1 MEAGSHLSLAPSME
15 GRIMHPRL
23 FAFASSS
30 ALAMACAAQS
40 HFEQVPEVYTQSP
53 GVFRELL
60 ARARCSTVNAIMLG
74 DSQETSP
81 GGRGLIYIPRLQA
94 EFWNHYGNAPATA
107 WIPMGMSTGGTPP
120 ADWLIRTSVAAP
132 GVVPSRLP
140 TSFLPPG
147 SRAIST
153 SATAIPNI
161 NNDQRYGN
169 LLCLQHDCANVA
181 AATGLAGQAEYFT
194 RSGQIAL
201 DLIAATNPSSGE
213 VRVRVTPAP
222 TNAPSYFQPT
232 LATFTTSMQLEQ
244 PGESTLRSE
253 RVGPFTSWSGAGYLQ
268 VEVSGSDPSKL
279 TDVVAARF
287 VDLADPRGWSITSLS
302 RGSYD
307 INAVIANHA
316 FSGPILAAMS
326 PDVVILTFGAN
337 DCFGPASP
345 SEYRTRLETLIAFVR
360 SATRA
365 DLPII
370 LIADPARSDLPQ
382 PNLDALDRYPGACY
396 EIAQSDPLVLALNSR
411 RVLDAQGWNA
421 AGFATFLSDGVHY
434 TPAGAIAKAAADA
447 SLLFSLDAPIVD
459 CNTNGSPDW
468 CDISSGRSNDANGD
482 GIPDECACDLDFNRD
497 ENQDLLD
504 AQQLAQVVVG
514 LLSPEPTWLE
524 GDINRDENVDL
535 ADAQLLARVVIG
547 IDVCP

>member
-60 ARARCSTVNAIMLG
+60 MRARCSTVNAIMLG

-107 WIPMGMSTGGTPP
+107 WIPMGRSTGGVPP
-120 ADWLIRTSVAAP
+120 ADWLVRTSIAAP
-132 GVVPSRLP
+132 GVSASRLP
-140 TSFLPPG
+140 FAFLPPDAN
-147 SRAIST
+147 AITTST
-153 SATAIPNI
+153 TLG
-161 NNDQRYGN
+161 NNANNNQRYGN
-169 LLCLQHDCANVA
+169 LVGLQHDCANVDA
-181 AATGLAGQAEYFT
+181 GAGLAGLAEYFT
-194 RSGQIAL
+194 RSNQIAL
-201 DLIAATNPSSGE
+201 DIMAATNASSGE
-213 VRVRVTPAP
+213 VRIRVTPAP
-222 TNAPSYFQPT
+222 TSTPNYFVPT
-232 LATFTTSMQLEQ
+232 IATYTTTMQLEQ
-244 PGESTLRSE
+244 AGEPELRTE
-253 RVGPFTSWSGAGYLQ
+253 RVGPFTTWNAAGYLQ
-268 VEVSGSDPSKL
+268 VEISGSDPSKL

-302 RGSYD
+302 AGGYR
-307 INAVIANHA
+307 ATTVLANHSA
-316 FSGPILAAMS
+316 SGPYLAMLD
-326 PDVVILTFGAN
+326 PDVAILTYGAN
-337 DCFGPASP
+337 ESGNSVTPAQ
-345 SEYRTRLETLIAFVR
+345 YRAGIESLIAFVR
-360 SATRA
+360 ASTRA
-365 DLPII
+365 DLPIV
-370 LIADPARSDLPQ
+370 LIADPYRAGIPSPMAD
-382 PNLDALDRYPGACY
+382 NLDRYPGACY

-459 CNTNGSPDW
+459 CNNNGSPDW